1 MPPTILVVDD
11 EPVMRD
17 LVSGL
22 LADEGYTVRSE
33 PDGLVTL
40 ETVQR
45 DTPDLVL
52 TDLYMPRLDGLG
64 LIARLQRE
72 WPHLPVVVL
81 SAAIR
86 IAGSFPW
93 VIQPLTV

>member
-33 PDGLVTL
+33 PDGLVRSRPSS
-40 ETVQR
+40 E
-45 DTPDLVL
+45 
-52 TDLYMPRLDGLG
+52 
-64 LIARLQRE
+64 
-72 WPHLPVVVL
+72 
-81 SAAIR
+81 IR
-86 IAGSFPW
+86 RIWS
-93 VIQPLTV
+93 